1 MRARN
6 IKPGFFKND
15 TLAELEFAGRLLF
28 IGLWGLA
35 DRAGRLEDRPKKVKA
50 EIFPYDDVDVGSF
63 LGELAKRN
71 FIIRYEAEGARY
83 IQIVNFDKHQNPHPR
98 ETPSNIPAPAG
109 SCPGGATA
117 MTSRAESPSL
127 TNESPFQGLLTT
139 TTVTVDAADQT
150 AKENKESDEFVEVVE
165 LINRNICVVISP
177 VEADMIRDWLEQMPP
192 GWVAGAIQ
200 QAALGKARTL
210 KYVDTILQAWAVK
223 YRPGETPWLIERQ
236 NRQHQSARDRPK
248 TFMEK
253 AEAMLMQG
261 SELDEQ
267 TG

>member
-71 FIIRYEAEGARY
+71 FIIRYEAEGVRY

-117 MTSRAESPSL
+117 MTSQAESPSL
-127 TNESPFQGLLTT
+127 TNESSFQGLLTT
-139 TTVTVDAADQT
+139 TTHTTDAAVQ
-150 AKENKESDEFVEVVE
+150 AVKENKENDEFVEVVE
-165 LINRNICVVISP
+165 LITKNICLVISP

-192 GWVAGAIQ
+192 GWVAGAIH

-210 KYVDTILQAWAVK
+210 KYVDTILQSWSAK

-236 NRQHQSARDRPK
+236 NRQHQSARDQPK

-253 AEAMLMQG
+253 AEAMLMTG
-261 SELDEQ
+261 GGLDEQ